1 MKVEIWSDFMCPFCY
16 IGKRRFE
23 KALSQVSFKDK
34 IQVVWRSYQLDPQM
48 KHIPGQDIHDMLAEK
63 KNQSREWAKE
73 MNAYVSNMAKEA
85 GLNFEMDKIVPA
97 NTLLAHRLSHLAAKY
112 NLQDQLEERLFSA
125 FFTEGKNIGDI
136 DTLSSLGQE
145 IGMNATEIQQ
155 VLNGNEYKEAVY
167 GEQYFA
173 QSIDIQGV
181 PFFLI
186 NEKFGVSG
194 AQPTD
199 LFVNALQHAYEKWNE
214 QPGTTFEADNEGKVC
229 TPEEGCDI

>member
-1 MKVEIWSDFMCPFCY
+1 M
-16 IGKRRFE
+16 
-23 KALSQVSFKDK
+23 ALSQMTFKDK
-34 IQVVWRSYQLDPQM
+34 IQIVWRSYQLDPQM
-48 KHIPGQDIHDMLAEK
+48 EHTPGQDIHDMLAEK

-73 MNAYVSNMAKEA
+73 MNAYVSNMAKEV
-85 GLNFEMDKIVPA
+85 GLNFQMDKIIPT

-112 NLQDQLEERLFSA
+112 NLQDQLEERLFAA

-136 DTLSSLGQE
+136 ETLSSLGQE
-145 IGMNATEIQQ
+145 IGMNPAEIRE
-155 VLNGNEYKEAVY
+155 VLKGNEYKEAVY

-194 AQPTD
+194 AQPTE
-199 LFVNALQHAYEKWNE
+199 LFVNALNHSYQKWDE
-214 QPGTTFEADNEGKVC
+214 QNSKFEIDSAEGKVC
-229 TPEEGCDI
+229 TPEEGCDL